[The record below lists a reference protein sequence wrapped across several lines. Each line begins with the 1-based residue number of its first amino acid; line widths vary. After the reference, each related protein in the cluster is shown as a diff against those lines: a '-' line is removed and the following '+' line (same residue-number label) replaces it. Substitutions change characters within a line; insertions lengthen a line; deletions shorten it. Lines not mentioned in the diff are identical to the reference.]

1 MKKSKRLL
9 SILLML
15 TMLVSMFTVMASAAD
30 PCSHENKEFYAAKDA
45 TCKTKGNI
53 QYYLC
58 KDCGKKFLNEAMT
71 DEVPFG
77 AVTISC
83 DPSNHENWQQF
94 EEKEPT
100 CKKDGNKAYSHC
112 SACDKYYDA
121 AGNETTREA
130 VTLKANDKAHNL
142 VKVNGKDATCAHEG
156 CWEHQ
161 QCSECGKLFDKM
173 GDSFPGTFVI
183 KKDPT
188 NHENL
193 KPVAEKAATCTND
206 GNEAYSY
213 CSACKK
219 YYDAAGK
226 ETTLD
231 AVTLDATGHTMKYHP
246 AIPADCTKR
255 GILAVREMRQ

>member
-83 DPSNHENWQQF
+83 NPSNHENWQQF

-121 AGNETTREA
+121 ATKPR
-130 VTLKANDKAHNL
+130 
-142 VKVNGKDATCAHEG
+142 VK
-156 CWEHQ
+156 
-161 QCSECGKLFDKM
+161 L
-173 GDSFPGTFVI
+173 
-183 KKDPT
+183 
-188 NHENL
+188 
-193 KPVAEKAATCTND
+193 
-206 GNEAYSY
+206 
-213 CSACKK
+213 
-219 YYDAAGK
+219 
-226 ETTLD
+226 
-231 AVTLDATGHTMKYHP
+231 
-246 AIPADCTKR
+246 
-255 GILAVREMRQ
+255 